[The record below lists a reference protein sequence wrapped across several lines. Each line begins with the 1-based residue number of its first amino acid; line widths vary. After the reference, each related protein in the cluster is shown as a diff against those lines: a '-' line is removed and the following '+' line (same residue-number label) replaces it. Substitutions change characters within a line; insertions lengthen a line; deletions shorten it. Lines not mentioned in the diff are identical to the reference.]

1 MTTVRGILAK
11 KGRQVWSLGGET
23 TVLHAARFMTDHKI
37 GAILVLDGEQ
47 IVGMFSERDILQRVV
62 AEGRDPAQTTVGEV
76 MTVEVACCTPET
88 SLEEARGAMK
98 NRRIRHLPVVDGDER
113 LLGLI
118 SIGDLN
124 AFQVAHQEQTI
135 FLLNEYLYGRV

>member
-1 MTTVRGILAK
+1 MATVRDILAK
-11 KGRQVWSLGGET
+11 KGSQVLSLSGET
-23 TVLHAARFMTDHKI
+23 TVLQAARFMTDHKI
-37 GAILVLDGEQ
+37 GAILVLDGEH
-47 IVGMFSERDILQRVV
+47 IAGMFSERDILQRVV

-76 MTVEVACCTPET
+76 MTVEVACCTPDT

-124 AFQVAHQEQTI
+124 AFQVADQEQTI